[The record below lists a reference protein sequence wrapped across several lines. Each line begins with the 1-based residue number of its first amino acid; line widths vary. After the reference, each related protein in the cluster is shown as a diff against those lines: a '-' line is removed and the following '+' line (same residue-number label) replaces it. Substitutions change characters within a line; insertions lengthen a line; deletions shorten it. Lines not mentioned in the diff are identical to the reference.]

1 MSISPTRT
9 ELVCNERSKL
19 AVDGEVLGGVFFL
32 RKERDPKTGGDLVD
46 RRVMGV
52 SASTGL
58 DYFFQLRHL
67 CMDVEA
73 CLIDTLVDLVT
84 CWLLLL
90 ATAAAAMTWYVVRR
104 YVLKSTL

>member
-1 MSISPTRT
+1 MNDPNQPLTVRCWGAFFEKRTR
-9 ELVCNERSKL
+9 
-19 AVDGEVLGGVFFL
+19 
-32 RKERDPKTGGDLVD
+32 PKDGGDLVD

-58 DYFFQLRHL
+58 DCFFQLRHL

-73 CLIDTLVDLVT
+73 CLIDTPVALVT
-84 CWLLLL
+84 CWLL
-90 ATAAAAMTWYVVRR
+90 ATVAAAMTCYVVRR

>member
-1 MSISPTRT
+1 M
-9 ELVCNERSKL
+9 V
-19 AVDGEVLGGVFFL
+19 G
-32 RKERDPKTGGDLVD
+32 

-58 DYFFQLRHL
+58 DCFCPLRHL

-73 CLIDTLVDLVT
+73 CLIDTPVALVT
-84 CWLLLL
+84 CWSL
-90 ATAAAAMTWYVVRR
+90 ATVAAAATTWYVVRR

>member
-1 MSISPTRT
+1 
-9 ELVCNERSKL
+9 
-19 AVDGEVLGGVFFL
+19 
-32 RKERDPKTGGDLVD
+32 
-46 RRVMGV
+46 MGV

-58 DYFFQLRHL
+58 DCFCPLRHL

-73 CLIDTLVDLVT
+73 CLIDTLVALVT

-90 ATAAAAMTWYVVRR
+90 ATTVTAAAMTWYVVRR